1 MLLELKVENFIT
13 IKSAHLIF
21 EEGFTVFTGE
31 TGAGKSVLLKAIML
45 ILGERGGAN
54 YLSPNAPS
62 AEVEAVIYGGELLKE
77 RLSEIGLEPEE
88 EIHVRRIITPNRQRI
103 YVNGSPVS
111 LAELSFL
118 TSGLIELTSQHE
130 FYSLFDRKN
139 QLTLYDTL
147 LGLSSLVEDYQRLFE
162 KYKALNREIAS
173 FEERLRQSALR
184 KDYLEFQLKEIEELN
199 PNPEEEEN
207 LLSLRN
213 KLRNLS
219 ALRDLALALQSTL
232 ESVYTPLKQAL
243 KLLDKLAG
251 YESSFTERKSAL
263 EPLYYELKDLEREVS
278 RFLADLPEDAQS
290 LDEIEAR
297 LAKYERLKR
306 KYQLDTEGLIKLKEE
321 IKKELSTLET
331 GEDEL
336 IKLKEERD
344 KLLDELFSLAEEI
357 SLKRREKKGILEERL
372 EDELSQLGMKGAR
385 LVFNL
390 KTKGKLPENLTSF
403 GLDELEI
410 LFQPNPGLPFKPLEK
425 IASGGELSR
434 IFLILKSLMSFAQPS
449 TLIFDEV
456 DAGVGGLIAQKVGE
470 KLRALSEKH
479 QVICITH
486 LPQIAKLAHHHFLVE
501 KVQDGAQT
509 QTVIKRLSQEERV
522 KELARMLGEPEELFF
537 AKRLLKL

>member
-54 YLSPNAPS
+54 YLSPNAHS

-199 PNPEEEEN
+199 PNPEEEEH

-251 YESSFTERKSAL
+251 YESSFAERKTTL

-278 RFLADLPEDAQS
+278 RFLADLPEDDQS

-297 LAKYERLKR
+297 LAKYER
-306 KYQLDTEGLIKLKEE
+306 
-321 IKKELSTLET
+321 
-331 GEDEL
+331 
-336 IKLKEERD
+336 
-344 KLLDELFSLAEEI
+344 
-357 SLKRREKKGILEERL
+357 
-372 EDELSQLGMKGAR
+372 
-385 LVFNL
+385 
-390 KTKGKLPENLTSF
+390 
-403 GLDELEI
+403 
-410 LFQPNPGLPFKPLEK
+410 
-425 IASGGELSR
+425 
-434 IFLILKSLMSFAQPS
+434 
-449 TLIFDEV
+449 
-456 DAGVGGLIAQKVGE
+456 
-470 KLRALSEKH
+470 
-479 QVICITH
+479 
-486 LPQIAKLAHHHFLVE
+486 
-501 KVQDGAQT
+501 
-509 QTVIKRLSQEERV
+509 
-522 KELARMLGEPEELFF
+522 
-537 AKRLLKL
+537 